1 MTVANLAPGLLDEI
15 ARHGEE
21 TYPDECCGF
30 LVGTATDEDR
40 QITRVERAAN
50 EFEGE
55 RRRRF
60 VIRPE
65 ELQGIEDRLEG
76 TSLFVLG
83 FYHSHP
89 DHPAR
94 PSAFDQDHAWP
105 WYVYLVQ
112 NIERGRAGEIGAFE
126 LDGEAREFR
135 AIPLRPPSPLRA
147 TV

>member
-1 MTVANLAPGLLDEI
+1 MTAASVPAELLADI

-30 LVGTATDEDR
+30 LVGTATGEER
-40 QITRVERAAN
+40 HVTQIERAAN
-50 EFEGE
+50 QFDGQ

-65 ELQGIEDRLEG
+65 ELRRVEEKLEG
-76 TSLFVLG
+76 TCQSVLG

-94 PSAFDQDHAWP
+94 PSAFDRDHAWP
-105 WYVYLVQ
+105 WYLYIVLNVA
-112 NIERGRAGEIGAFE
+112 EGHAGPVDAFE
-126 LDGEAREFR
+126 LEPETREFHAVPFRSAPPPR
-135 AIPLRPPSPLRA
+135 AR
-147 TV
+147 T

>member
-1 MTVANLAPGLLDEI
+1 MTVANLAPGLVEAI

-30 LVGTATDEDR
+30 LVGTASDEER
-40 QITRVERAAN
+40 HVTRIERATN
-50 EFEGE
+50 EYAGE

-60 VIRPE
+60 VIRAE
-65 ELQGIEDRLEG
+65 ELQRIEEGLEG

-112 NIERGRAGEIGAFE
+112 NVERGRAGEIGAFE
-126 LDGEAREFR
+126 LQAEAREFR
-135 AIPLRPPSPLRA
+135 AIPLRPASSLHA

>member
-1 MTVANLAPGLLDEI
+1 MTVAHLAPGLLEEI
-15 ARHGEE
+15 SRHGEE

-30 LVGTATDEDR
+30 LVGGVDEEER
-40 QITRVERAAN
+40 RIRRVARAPN

-60 VIRPE
+60 VIRAE
-65 ELQGIEDRLEG
+65 ELRKIEEELDG
-76 TSLFVLG
+76 TSDSVLG

-94 PSAFDQDHAWP
+94 PSTFDRDHAWP

-112 NIERGRAGEIGAFE
+112 SVAQGRAGEIGAFE
-126 LDGEAREFR
+126 LEAEAREFR
-135 AIPLRPPSPLRA
+135 AISLLPARSPTA

>member
-1 MTVANLAPGLLDEI
+1 MTHAIVASGLLEGI

-30 LVGTATDEDR
+30 LVGTATEEER
-40 QITRVERAAN
+40 RITRIERAAN

-65 ELQGIEDRLEG
+65 ELLRVEERLEG
-76 TSLFVLG
+76 TSLLVLG

-94 PSAFDQDHAWP
+94 PSTFDQDHAWP

-112 NIERGRAGEIGAFE
+112 NVDRGHAGDIGAFE
-126 LDGEAREFR
+126 LEPEAREFR
-135 AIPLRPPSPLRA
+135 SIPLHLAPLLHA
-147 TV
+147 TL

>member
-1 MTVANLAPGLLDEI
+1 MTVAHLASGLMEEI
-15 ARHGEE
+15 AHHGEE

-30 LVGTATDEDR
+30 LVGTADNDDR
-40 QITRVERAAN
+40 HVTRIERAAN
-50 EFEGE
+50 EYEGE

-65 ELQGIEDRLEG
+65 ELQRVEDGLEG

-94 PSAFDQDHAWP
+94 PSTFDQDHAWP

-112 NIERGRAGEIGAFE
+112 NVERGRAGEIGAFE
-126 LDGEAREFR
+126 LEAEAREFR
-135 AIPLRPPSPLRA
+135 AIPLRSAAPLR
-147 TV
+147 TSL